1 MPFVQLPTGPHR
13 PMSNSGGGSAPPPS
27 APPKFDPLAHLRLLT
42 LKQVRAIVGYSANHI
57 YRRMRAGTFPQ
68 SIRIGPN
75 SVRWTQLSIELWLA
89 QQAEQSPQ
97 NKPADPDQTK

>member
-1 MPFVQLPTGPHR
+1 MTTPA
-13 PMSNSGGGSAPPPS
+13 MPS
-27 APPKFDPLAHLRLLT
+27 ALQGHDPLAHLRLLT

-75 SVRWTQLSIELWLA
+75 SVRWTQHSIELWLA
-89 QQAEQSPQ
+89 QKAQQSRQ
-97 NKPADPDQTK
+97 NKPEDSDPLH